1 MFIMPQGATK
11 TAAPPDARAAPA
23 AATAP
28 APTVT
33 YTGTDGKPIAIQVP
47 VTQRDVDV
55 LMSRRSELSTQLN
68 SASTRRNDLSRQLRS
83 ARAGVDQTGIE
94 SRISQ
99 LDGRIISIES
109 EMAGVGRALSA
120 APSGLQ
126 QTSTTTVPSFR
137 DYGALNAGQVTGISV
152 VAIIFVAAPLVITMG
167 LVALKRWAHPAA
179 PPQVPKDVAD
189 RLERMEQGIE
199 AVALEV
205 ERIGE
210 GQRFVTQLMSDR
222 AQRAALPEGVP
233 RT

>member
-1 MFIMPQGATK
+1 MPQGATK
-11 TAAPPDARAAPA
+11 TAAPPPPQIPQ
-23 AATAP
+23 T
-28 APTVT
+28 PTVT
-33 YTGTDGKPIAIQVP
+33 VPGSDGKPITIP
-47 VTQRDVDV
+47 IPFTQHDVDV
-55 LMSRRSELSTQLN
+55 LLGRRNELSTQLG
-68 SASTRRNDLSRQLRS
+68 SATGRRNELSRQLRN
-83 ARAGVDQTGIE
+83 ARPGPDQVGIE

-99 LDGRIISIES
+99 LDARLISIES

-126 QTSTTTVPSFR
+126 QTLSSTAPASR
-137 DYGALNAGQVTGISV
+137 PGPLSSNQITGLGV
-152 VAIIFVAAPLVITMG
+152 VGIIFVAAPLVISM
-167 LVALKRWAHPAA
+167 ALIAMKRATRAPA
-179 PPQVPKDVAD
+179 PQLPKDVSD